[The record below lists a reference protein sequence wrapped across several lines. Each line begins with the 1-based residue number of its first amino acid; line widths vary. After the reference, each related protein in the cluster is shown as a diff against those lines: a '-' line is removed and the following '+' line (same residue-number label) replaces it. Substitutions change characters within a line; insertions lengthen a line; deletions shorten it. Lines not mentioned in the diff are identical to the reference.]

1 MLIKGKNFISSK
13 RIELG
18 LSLGAEKDED
28 AFLVLREPTTLEL
41 MDLQE
46 SKEAAGRK
54 LLDMIPALLVDHDFY
69 ESETVRMN
77 AQGVA
82 RTLTEK
88 PAAAMKVMSE
98 YLAFVTSPFQSASET
113 K

>member
-1 MLIKGKNFISSK
+1 MFIKGKNFISSK

-18 LSLGAEKDED
+18 LALGAENDGD

-54 LLDMIPALLVDHDFY
+54 LLDMIPALLIDHDFY

-77 AQGVA
+77 AQAVA

-98 YLAFVTSPFQSASET
+98 YLAFVTSPFQSVSET

>member
-1 MLIKGKNFISSK
+1 MFITGKDFIANK

-18 LSLGAEKDED
+18 LSLGAENDGD
-28 AFLVLREPTTLEL
+28 AFIVLREPTTLEL

-54 LLDMIPALLVDHDFY
+54 LLDMIPALLMDHDFY
-69 ESETVRMN
+69 ETETKRMD

-98 YLAFVTSPFQSASET
+98 YLAFVTSPFQSAT
-113 K
+113 GPK